1 MANNNQQN
9 IHEGHR
15 KRLLELVTN
24 VGIDRVSDV
33 QALEFILTYVI
44 PRTDT
49 NPLAHRLLNQFG
61 TLANIFDASWEALAF
76 VDGMGETSAKKLSNF
91 KPIFNL
97 YQLSSLDGRYHLE
110 YKGDIVK
117 FFEGILRNR
126 SDENLYIVGLNASNY
141 VKMWHRLSIGSRK
154 MVETHMREIA
164 KFVAVCK
171 PSYVMLGHNH
181 NDNIALPTDT
191 DEEATKN
198 IAELVENL
206 GSPLVEHIIV
216 GDDGVYSMWNKEY
229 YRVYIRK

>member
-24 VGIDRVSDV
+24 VGIERVSDV

-49 NPLAHRLLNQFG
+49 NPLAHRLLDRFG
-61 TLANIFDASWEALAF
+61 TLANVLDASWEALIF
-76 VDGMGETSAKKLSNF
+76 VEGMGETSAKKLSNF

-97 YQLSSLDGRYHLE
+97 YQLSCLDGRLHLE
-110 YKGDIVK
+110 YKSDIVK

-141 VKMWHRLSIGSRK
+141 VKMWHRLSIGNRK
-154 MVETHMREIA
+154 TVDTHLRDVA

-181 NDNIALPTDT
+181 NDNLATPTENDEHATSIIAD
-191 DEEATKN
+191 
-198 IAELVENL
+198 LVESL
-206 GSPLVEHIIV
+206 GSPLVDHIIV
-216 GDDGVYSMWNKEY
+216 GDDGVYSMFNKEY
-229 YRVYIRK
+229 FRIYTRN